1 MVTRSQNNI
10 HKPNP
15 RHSHLTTKH
24 VIPCPIEPACVS
36 QASKNKEWRDAMNG
50 TWTLVPPNKKQNVI
64 GNKWVYRTKKKA
76 NGTVERFKARL
87 VTKGFYQCLGIDFK
101 DTFSPVIKPKT
112 IQTVLCVALH
122 NGWPLKQLDVN
133 NAFLQGKLTEEVHMA
148 QPVGFIDKDHPDYV
162 CQLQKAI
169 SGLKQAFRAW
179 YKELSSFLL
188 EFSFHNSIGDASLF
202 IYKEQSHIIYFLVY
216 VDDLIVTGNNQ
227 DFVSKFVAQL
237 SQRFSLKDVG
247 NLHFFLGVEVI
258 PTKSRLFL
266 SQHKYMRDVL
276 EKFHMA
282 EAKEVQTPLATNVQL
297 KLNDGT
303 GYVDATKY
311 RQLIGSLQ

>member
-1 MVTRSQNNI
+1 MG
-10 HKPNP
+10 
-15 RHSHLTTKH
+15 TKLL
-24 VIPCPIEPACVS
+24 A
-36 QASKNKEWRDAMNG
+36 
-50 TWTLVPPNKKQNVI
+50 
-64 GNKWVYRTKKKA
+64 TKVRYPSFLKIKIS
-76 NGTVERFKARL
+76 VLLE
-87 VTKGFYQCLGIDFK
+87 K
-101 DTFSPVIKPKT
+101 DTSVVGG
-112 IQTVLCVALH
+112 Q
-122 NGWPLKQLDVN
+122 PLYKAV
-133 NAFLQGKLTEEVHMA
+133 M
-148 QPVGFIDKDHPDYV
+148 IDHPDYV